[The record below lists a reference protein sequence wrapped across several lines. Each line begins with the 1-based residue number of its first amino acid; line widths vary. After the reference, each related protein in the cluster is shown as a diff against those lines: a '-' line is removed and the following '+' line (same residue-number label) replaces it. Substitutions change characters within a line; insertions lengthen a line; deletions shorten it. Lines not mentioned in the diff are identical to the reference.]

1 MERTS
6 QEIYNEIK
14 VGNYLS
20 ENRMRVYEIIC
31 RYGAHGKYVS
41 PEREGITALEMR
53 WYAAN
58 VFAHSNEEHLPKRL
72 IELVRLGLIE
82 VVCERQCKRGGN
94 LSKAYAITG
103 KIIPTG
109 SIDEPTTT
117 KGQRMQAALSA
128 YKAMFRN
135 VSFKFQQVAPN
146 GIDNDEWMKVEALI
160 KKI

>member
-6 QEIYNEIK
+6 QEIYNHIK
-14 VGNYLS
+14 EGNYLS
-20 ENRMRVYEIIC
+20 ENRMKVYEIIC
-31 RYGAHGKYVS
+31 KHGAYGKYVS
-41 PEREGITALEMR
+41 PKRDGITALEMR

-58 VFAHSNEEHLPKRL
+58 VFAHENEEHLPKRL
-72 IELVRLGLIE
+72 IELVRLGMIE

-94 LSKAYAITG
+94 TSKAYAITG
-103 KIIPTG
+103 AIKPTG

-117 KGQRMQAALSA
+117 KGERMQSALAA

-135 VSFKFQQVAPN
+135 VSFQFQQGDRT